1 MIAGIPMRPVG
12 NRRIIGRTSVGIL
25 LSIIAHL
32 VLFAVLF
39 VWAPE
44 RTVKTGRDKV
54 ALKIVEKASRAE
66 LEKAPLV
73 NAARPTPARETV
85 DGQVV
90 TLPEPPVQQVPDK
103 ARFLSQYDIK
113 VDREQVSRRAP
124 GTPGKPGRQS
134 PRAKTTAAGRD
145 SQVADARGDGQQDA
159 PREAEV
165 SQGGGGRDRAVGQ
178 TEHPT
183 LPSIKGLGNM
193 LLPGGAGG
201 GRGSAMNM
209 RMLADQ
215 MVADGSFAGGP
226 GGPQG
231 GSGGQGGSDDVFV
244 GVEDEGDVTLVNSR
258 SFKFWDFF
266 DRIKGQVRSEWDPG
280 PVYRSR
286 DPDGKIYGRRDRY
299 TILGVVLDGSGA
311 LAQLEVVHRS
321 GLDFLDE
328 EAVRAFQAAAPF
340 PNPPTGLIDE
350 GGRIVFRFG
359 FMLEFGSSSGSFFW
373 QRP

>member
-1 MIAGIPMRPVG
+1 MRPAAS
-12 NRRIIGRTSVGIL
+12 RKAIGRTSVGIL
-25 LSIIAHL
+25 LSILAHL
-32 VLFAVLF
+32 LLFGVLF
-39 VWAPE
+39 VWAPD
-44 RTVKTGRDKV
+44 RIASPRRDKV
-54 ALKIVEKASRAE
+54 ALKIVEKATHEE
-66 LEKAPLV
+66 LIQAPLV
-73 NAARPTPARETV
+73 DGTRPLRSDDRI

-90 TLPEPPVQQVPDK
+90 TLPEPTAQQVPEN

-113 VDREQVSRRAP
+113 VDKEQVARRAP
-124 GTPGKPGRQS
+124 GTPGRPGRPSTKAKPLSAANQRRPASAEGGDQAEMVAKGDDNEIADPGKGQAASQS
-134 PRAKTTAAGRD
+134 PR
-145 SQVADARGDGQQDA
+145 
-159 PREAEV
+159 
-165 SQGGGGRDRAVGQ
+165 
-178 TEHPT
+178 PT
-183 LPSIKGLGNM
+183 LPSIRGLGNM

-215 MVADGSFAGGP
+215 MVADGSFVGVP
-226 GGPQG
+226 GSGQG

-321 GLDFLDE
+321 GLDFLDD

-350 GGRIVFRFG
+350 RGRIVFRFG
-359 FMLEFGSSSGSFFW
+359 FLLEFGSSTGSFFW